1 MNPRSHDRGVSL
13 DRTPRLLLVLILTL
27 SVSVYWR
34 TAYPTITWWDSS
46 QYSLAAATLGVA
58 GPPGSLLL
66 TLLGWPVAHLP
77 FGSPAR
83 MLNLLAG
90 VFAAL
95 SAGLVYIVALSM
107 LRQIGIGDRRSASAG
122 GAALGALT
130 FAFAITTWEYA
141 VQFTPYILTTV
152 FTGLILYAM
161 VRWWRDADDPQSWRT
176 IALLALLFGLDFS
189 VHRTN
194 ALLIPGALAWI
205 AVRRPDT
212 FRRAHTYTAGIG
224 GMAAGLLLHL
234 LLIPIAR
241 ASASPLW
248 NKPTTLAT
256 FWDYVSLKQLGGGF
270 LLQLL
275 PRKSAVW
282 SVQVWDLARVVRDNF
297 LHWGQTSVLLGVLAA
312 AALVSGVVVMWR
324 GERRLGAAFMIA
336 LVSQAALT
344 ILYFNIPDN
353 YFRSLD
359 RHYLPVCVMLG
370 LGMAVGMGWWLHR
383 LADLAVARGR
393 AFLVAGTALC
403 ALVPMAQLL
412 ENWHAADASRR
423 TFAGDYA
430 RNALQSLPPDAIYF
444 TVGDNDTFPALY
456 LQAAEGVRPDV
467 DIVNMPVASIAD
479 FPEQLRARRPA
490 FPLSMSAAERGA
502 MSSGFKMPTLTVA
515 VEGGE
520 SALGVR
526 RAATADAVT
535 FSPSPIYGTWMPV
548 DAVLFDIVRTN
559 RWRRPIIFA
568 VTVGEVAAWLKPFA
582 RLDGL
587 YWRIVPVQRPAD
599 DIEVMKTNVL
609 RSAYRG
615 FADSSIVLDATS
627 RTIGT
632 QYAYT
637 FEKLAAAL
645 SAQGDVAT
653 CRAVK
658 ARALASLP
666 PDRMNPP
673 GTSPIDFRGTC
684 DR

>member
-1 MNPRSHDRGVSL
+1 M
-13 DRTPRLLLVLILTL
+13 LLALILAL

-46 QYSLAAATLGVA
+46 QYSLAAATMGVA

-66 TLLGWPVAHLP
+66 TLLGWPVAQLP

-83 MLNLLAG
+83 ALNLLAG

-95 SAGLVYIVALSM
+95 SAGLVYLVALSM
-107 LRQIGIGDRRSASAG
+107 LRQIGMGERRSGPAV

-130 FAFAITTWEYA
+130 FAFAVTTWEYA

-152 FTGLILYAM
+152 FTGFILWTM
-161 VRWWRDADDPQSWRT
+161 VQWWRDADDQQSWKT

-212 FRRAHTYTAGIG
+212 FRRVHTYTAGVG
-224 GMAAGLLLHL
+224 GMAVGHAFHL

-241 ASASPLW
+241 TSVSPLW
-248 NKPTTLAT
+248 NKPKTLSA
-256 FWDYVSLKQLGGGF
+256 FWDYVSLEQLGGGF

-282 SVQVWDLARVVRDNF
+282 SVQVWDLARMVRDNF
-297 LHWGQTSVLLGVLAA
+297 LHWDQTSVLLGVLAA
-312 AALVSGVVVMWR
+312 AAFVSGIVVMWR
-324 GERRLGAAFMIA
+324 RERRLGAAFMIA
-336 LVSQAALT
+336 LVTQAALT
-344 ILYFNIPDN
+344 ILYFNIPAN

-359 RHYLPVCVMLG
+359 RHYLPVCVTLAV
-370 LGMAVGMGWWLHR
+370 GMAVGMGWWLDR
-383 LADLAVARGR
+383 LADLVVARGR
-393 AFLVAGTALC
+393 VALFAGTAVC
-403 ALVPMAQLL
+403 AVVPMAQLL
-412 ENWHAADASRR
+412 ENWDGADASRR

-456 LQAAEGVRPDV
+456 LQAVEGVRPDV
-467 DIVNMPVASIAD
+467 DIVNLSVASIPD

-490 FPLSMSAAERGA
+490 FPLSMNAAERAA
-502 MSSGFKMPTLTVA
+502 MSPGFKQPTLTVA
-515 VEGGE
+515 VEGSE
-520 SALGVR
+520 IALGVR
-526 RAATADAVT
+526 RAATADSVT
-535 FSPSPIYGTWMPV
+535 FSPAPMYGTWMPA

-559 RWRRPIIFA
+559 RWRRPITFA
-568 VTVGEVAAWLKPFA
+568 ITVGEVAPWLKPFA

-587 YWRIVPVQRPAD
+587 YWRIVPAQGPIA
-599 DIEVMKTNVL
+599 DIEVLKGNVR
-609 RSAYRG
+609 RSTYRG
-615 FADSSIVLDATS
+615 FADPSIVLDGTS
-627 RTIGT
+627 RMIGT

-637 FEKLAAAL
+637 FEKLVAAL
-645 SAQGDVAT
+645 TAQGDVAT

-673 GTSPIDFRGTC
+673 GTSTVDFRGTC